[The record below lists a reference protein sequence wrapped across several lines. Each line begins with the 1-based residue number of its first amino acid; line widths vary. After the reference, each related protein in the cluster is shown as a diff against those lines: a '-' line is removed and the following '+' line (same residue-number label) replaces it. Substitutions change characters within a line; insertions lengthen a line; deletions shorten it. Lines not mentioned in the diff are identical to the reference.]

1 MRVPEIRISRDR
13 RDLTCERVPPH
24 LPTEMLLPLQIL
36 LVASLDVVWPFADNK
51 IDIINQVRNI
61 LRPEL
66 VQRHKIRLHHATF
79 EQESMQKEPRHG

>member
-1 MRVPEIRISRDR
+1 
-13 RDLTCERVPPH
+13 
-24 LPTEMLLPLQIL
+24 MLLPLQIL

-79 EQESMQKEPRHG
+79 EQESMQKEPRNGRFGDNDACVHEEQVLVRAY